1 MKNSEKKEWVSV
13 PLTREQLT
21 ILEQAREE
29 FAKRNE
35 GFLPKMSPF
44 LRHLVMEAVTNTP

>member
-35 GFLPKMSPF
+35 VFF
-44 LRHLVMEAVTNTP
+44 RRCLRSCGIW